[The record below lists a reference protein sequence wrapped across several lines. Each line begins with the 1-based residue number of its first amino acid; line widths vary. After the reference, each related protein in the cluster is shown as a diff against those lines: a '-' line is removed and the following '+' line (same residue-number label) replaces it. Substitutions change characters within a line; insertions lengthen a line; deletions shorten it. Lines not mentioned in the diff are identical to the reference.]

1 MVTVLNS
8 AGSAVMA
15 FSSVGGSSLA
25 LDGAGGLYSGGTTST
40 LISLSTPQAFQ
51 TQYGG
56 GDTDGFAAKVDLGQ
70 PAGSELRSVVNA
82 ATLFGGYAW
91 PATGAVAPGEVVS
104 LFGHGFGSKPMV
116 NFDQLPAPIL
126 YASDCQI
133 NAVVPFSITAGLPST
148 SPPFSRSSTSVSV
161 LSGDQTIGPMQL
173 PVVAAVPGVFTMD
186 ATGTGQAAVI
196 NQDGTVNGP
205 SNPAPRGSTVAVY
218 MTGTG
223 TLTPPIADGSVG
235 PSSPPFPAPVQT
247 ITAQIGPLPA
257 LVVFAGQAPTLIA
270 GATQVNVQVP
280 LDAPTGTTTPIT
292 IAAGEYSSGAF
303 SPQQSPVFVAIK

>member
-1 MVTVLNS
+1 
-8 AGSAVMA
+8 
-15 FSSVGGSSLA
+15 
-25 LDGAGGLYSGGTTST
+25 
-40 LISLSTPQAFQ
+40 
-51 TQYGG
+51 
-56 GDTDGFAAKVDLGQ
+56 
-70 PAGSELRSVVNA
+70 
-82 ATLFGGYAW
+82 
-91 PATGAVAPGEVVS
+91 
-104 LFGHGFGSKPMV
+104 
-116 NFDQLPAPIL
+116 
-126 YASDCQI
+126 
-133 NAVVPFSITAGLPST
+133 
-148 SPPFSRSSTSVSV
+148 
-161 LSGDQTIGPMQL
+161 MQL